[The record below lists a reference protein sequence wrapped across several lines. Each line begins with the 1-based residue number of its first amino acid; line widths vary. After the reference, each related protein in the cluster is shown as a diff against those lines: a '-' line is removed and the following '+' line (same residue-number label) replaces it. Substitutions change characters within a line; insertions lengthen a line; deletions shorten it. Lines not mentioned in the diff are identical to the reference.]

1 MERKTWLI
9 GGGMALAVVLAAA
22 WAFAPRP
29 VEVELAAVT
38 QGPFQTT
45 IDEDGKTRLSDR
57 YVVSAPLAATLA
69 RITLKEGDVVAVDTP
84 LAVLSSVLPVM
95 LDERTRLEMRARYEA
110 AQDNVSRSVS
120 RTARAQVSLDQ
131 ARNEVTRSE
140 KLVQQGFIA
149 PIKVETDRLATLG
162 AQREVEG
169 AAAERRMAG
178 HELEQ
183 ARAALG
189 AVPSSAAGVGVG
201 VGAGAG
207 AGVVSG
213 VVSGAG
219 APNKSSGY
227 TVRAPS
233 AGRVLRVLQTSE
245 GAVALGTPLIE
256 VGDTQHM
263 EVVTELLTTDAPAAA
278 VGSHVLIER
287 WGGRAALQGRVRSI
301 EPAAFTKVSALG
313 VEEQRVRVL
322 IAITSPQTE
331 WQALGDGYRVSVRI
345 VTLSEPQAVQVP
357 VSAVFP
363 LPSAT
368 VGSGGA
374 VAASAA
380 SPAASAGTGAGVG
393 AGAAAAAAA
402 SAAPARFAVFVVNE
416 GRARQ
421 TAVELGARNGNAA
434 WIRGGVTT
442 GQQVIAYPPATV
454 RDGLRVAA
462 RKP

>member
-9 GGGMALAVVLAAA
+9 GGAAALALALALA

-29 VEVELAAVT
+29 VEVELVT
-38 QGPFQTT
+38 VREGPFETT
-45 IDEDGKTRLSDR
+45 IDEDGKTRLADR
-57 YVVSAPLAATLA
+57 YVVSAPLAGTLA
-69 RITLKEGDVVAVDTP
+69 RITLKEGDAVAVDTP
-84 LAVLSSVLPVM
+84 LAVLSSVLPAM
-95 LDERTRLEMRARYEA
+95 LDERTRRELRARVEA
-110 AQDNVSRSVS
+110 AQDNVSRGIS

-131 ARNEVTRSE
+131 AKNEVWRSE
-140 KLVQQGFIA
+140 QLVRQGFIA
-149 PIKVETDRLATLG
+149 PLKAETDRLATLG

-189 AVPSSAAGVGVG
+189 AVQP
-201 VGAGAG
+201 
-207 AGVVSG
+207 
-213 VVSGAG
+213 SGAG
-219 APNKSSGY
+219 AANNAGGF

-233 AGRVLRVLQTSE
+233 AGRVLRVLQISE

-256 VGDTQHM
+256 VGDTQRM
-263 EVVTELLTTDAPAAA
+263 EVVTELLTTDALAAR
-278 VGSHVLIER
+278 VGSRVVIER
-287 WGGRAALQGRVRSI
+287 WGGPRTLEGRVRGV

-322 IAITSPQTE
+322 IDITSPQAE

-345 VTLSEPQAVQVP
+345 VALSEAKAVQVP

-363 LPSAT
+363 LPGAT
-368 VGSGGA
+368 GA
-374 VAASAA
+374 DAAS
-380 SPAASAGTGAGVG
+380 GAKAV
-393 AGAAAAAAA
+393 
-402 SAAPARFAVFVVNE
+402 ARFAVFVADA

-421 TAVELGARNGNAA
+421 TAVELVARNGITA
-434 WIRGGVTT
+434 WIRGGITT

>member
-1 MERKTWLI
+1 MERKTGLI

-69 RITLKEGDVVAVDTP
+69 RITLKEGDAVAIDAP

-189 AVPSSAAGVGVG
+189 AVPSSAVVAGVI
-201 VGAGAG
+201 
-207 AGVVSG
+207 SG
-213 VVSGAG
+213 VISGAA
-219 APNKSSGY
+219 APNKSGGY

-263 EVVTELLTTDAPAAA
+263 EIVTELLTTDALAAA
-278 VGSHVLIER
+278 VGSQVLIER
-287 WGGRAALQGRVRSI
+287 WGGRAALQGRVRSV

-345 VTLSEPQAVQVP
+345 ITLSELQAVQVP

-363 LPSAT
+363 LPSAA
-368 VGSGGA
+368 VGSD
-374 VAASAA
+374 AASAA
-380 SPAASAGTGAGVG
+380 TG
-393 AGAAAAAAA
+393 AAA

-421 TAVELGARNGNAA
+421 TAIELGARNGNAA
-434 WIRGGVTT
+434 WIRSGVTT